1 VSAPVKAE
9 NPAPHKVTTHGG
21 WPDFLRFWQLRIAQS
36 GWQRLRSWGIT
47 REEVSMSRMNV
58 ARSRFQAALQAL
70 EDAAGGVGEGLD
82 AAARGAEQ
90 VAQLEA
96 ERDRL
101 LARVSELEDEIAA
114 LSSVTQEVE
123 GRLDG
128 AIGEIRA
135 ALAR

>member
-1 VSAPVKAE
+1 
-9 NPAPHKVTTHGG
+9 
-21 WPDFLRFWQLRIAQS
+21 
-36 GWQRLRSWGIT
+36 
-47 REEVSMSRMNV
+47 
-58 ARSRFQAALQAL
+58 
-70 EDAAGGVGEGLD
+70 LD